1 MIRKIATGIVAGFLN
16 GFLGSGGGTVVI
28 PSLKYI
34 LKTEEH
40 KAHATAILI
49 ILPLSILSFF
59 IYFNNGYIDIIL
71 ALKVAIG
78 SILGSI
84 VGAKFLNKISS
95 KSLKKVFGIVLIFA
109 AIGMLIR

>member
-1 MIRKIATGIVAGFLN
+1 MIRKVITGIAAGFLN
-16 GFLGSGGGTVVI
+16 GFLGSGGGTVII

-59 IYFNNGYIDIIL
+59 IYFKNGYIDIIL
-71 ALKVAIG
+71 AFKVATGSIFG
-78 SILGSI
+78 SILG
-84 VGAKFLNKISS
+84 AKI
-95 KSLKKVFGIVLIFA
+95 LKKLSTQLLKKIFGIVLIFA
-109 AIGMLIR
+109 AVRMLIP